1 MRTLASSTPPAWAD
15 RVAGSLD
22 ELLVDHAHCEKKAA
36 GTALRLLF
44 SYPGVEF
51 LQAPLAALAR
61 EELAHFE
68 EVLAVLR
75 ERGVRMRPLRPAPYA
90 GRLRARVRNGEPG
103 RRVDL
108 LLCCALIEARSC
120 ERFGILT
127 AALRGVDTEL
137 AGFYAGL
144 LASEA
149 RHHRDYVDLALAGF
163 DEHEVWTRLEET
175 AQHEAAVLAE
185 LREPRMHG

>member
-1 MRTLASSTPPAWAD
+1 MLNLASSTPAAWAL

-44 SYPGVEF
+44 SYPGRGL

-68 EVLAVLR
+68 EVLAVLA
-75 ERGVRMRPLRPAPYA
+75 ERGVALRPLRPAPYA
-90 GRLRARVRNGEPG
+90 GRLRAGVRRGEPE
-103 RRVDL
+103 RLVDL

-120 ERFGILT
+120 ERFGVLAERVAEPRL
-127 AALRGVDTEL
+127 AALWG
-137 AGFYAGL
+137 GL
-144 LASEA
+144 HEAEA
-149 RHHRDYVDLALAGF
+149 RHHRLYVDLAAELLPRASVRERLA
-163 DEHEVWTRLEET
+163 RL
-175 AQHEAAVLAE
+175 AVHEAQVLAE
-185 LREPRMHG
+185 APPLARLHA

>member
-120 ERFGILT
+120 ERFGVLSER
-127 AALRGVDTEL
+127 AEDPRLARLWGGLRE
-137 AGFYAGL
+137 A
-144 LASEA
+144 EA
-149 RHHRDYVDLALAGF
+149 RHHRIYVALAAEGLPRAQVRARLGELA
-163 DEHEVWTRLEET
+163 EHEAR
-175 AQHEAAVLAE
+175 VLAE
-185 LREPRMHG
+185 APPLARLHA